1 MESRAT
7 DNSTIFE
14 RPAPRSLGV
23 SHTILA
29 FVRSDRRA
37 MVGGILLILYILV
50 GLVGTRI
57 APHDTDSPNLAVRM
71 QAPSRAH
78 WMGTDRIGRDV
89 LSRII
94 AGTQV
99 SLHVA
104 AGAVMMALML
114 GAPLGA
120 LGSYLGGAVDSLV
133 QRVME
138 GIMAFPSLVLALAL
152 VALAGPSVIML
163 WFAIA
168 FSSIPRYARLIRSGV
183 LTQKEREYVYA
194 ARAMGQSPMRIL
206 VWQILPNIMAP
217 IAVQLTLDFARAI
230 SVEAAL
236 SYLGLGLSV
245 PYISWGTMIRD
256 AQDFL
261 EVAPWLAIFP
271 GVTLAGVILGFTL
284 MGDALRDRMDPRMR
298 RSLTRGTG
306 LGTGIG
312 NVEYPRALRA

>member
-1 MESRAT
+1 MKAQTADESA
-7 DNSTIFE
+7 SFE
-14 RPAPRSLGV
+14 RPAARSSTALRSV
-23 SHTILA
+23 IA
-29 FVRSDRRA
+29 FVGSDRRFI
-37 MVGGILLILYILV
+37 VGGLILIFYIL
-50 GLVGTRI
+50 I
-57 APHDTDSPNLAVRM
+57 ALTGPSISPHDLNTPNLDVRLG
-71 QAPSRAH
+71 APTATH
-78 WMGTDRIGRDV
+78 WLGTDRIGRDV
-89 LSRII
+89 LTRII
-94 AGTQV
+94 AGSQV
-99 SLHVA
+99 SLQVA
-104 AGAVMMALML
+104 AGAVLMALMI

-120 LGSYLGGAVDSLV
+120 LGSYVGGKIDALV

-152 VALAGPSVIML
+152 VALAGPSVVML

-183 LTQKEREYVYA
+183 LTQKEREYVDA

-206 VWQILPNIMAP
+206 VRQILPNIMAP

-230 SVEAAL
+230 SVEASL

-271 GVTLAGVILGFTL
+271 GLTLAGVILAFTL
-284 MGDALRDRMDPRMR
+284 VGDALRDQLDPRMR
-298 RSLTRGTG
+298 RSLSRR
-306 LGTGIG
+306 L
-312 NVEYPRALRA
+312 A

>member
-1 MESRAT
+1 MDARAT
-7 DNSTIFE
+7 DDSSIFE
-14 RPAPRSLGV
+14 RPAARSLSGTR
-23 SHTILA
+23 TIIA
-29 FVRSDRRA
+29 FADSDRRA

-50 GLVGTRI
+50 ALVGPGI
-57 APHDTDSPNLAVRM
+57 SPYDLNAPDLDVRM
-71 QAPSRAH
+71 QAPSSTH
-78 WMGTDRIGRDV
+78 WLGTDRIGRDV
-89 LSRII
+89 LTRII
-94 AGTQV
+94 AGSVV
-99 SLHVA
+99 SLQVA
-104 AGAVMMALML
+104 AGAVFMALIL

-120 LGSYLGGAVDSLV
+120 LGSYVGGAVDALV

-183 LTQKEREYVYA
+183 LTQKALDYVDA
-194 ARAMGQSPMRIL
+194 ARAIGQSPMRIL
-206 VWQILPNIMAP
+206 FRQILPNIMSP

-271 GVTLAGVILGFTL
+271 GLALLGVILAFTL
-284 MGDALRDRMDPRMR
+284 VGDALRDRMDPRMR
-298 RSLTRGTG
+298 TSLSRRLT
-306 LGTGIG
+306 
-312 NVEYPRALRA
+312 

>member
-1 MESRAT
+1 MEARASG
-7 DNSTIFE
+7 DSSIFE
-14 RPAPRSLGV
+14 RPASRSL
-23 SHTILA
+23 SATRNIIA
-29 FVRSDRRA
+29 FADSDRRA

-50 GLVGTRI
+50 ALVGPSI
-57 APHDTDSPNLAVRM
+57 SPFDLNAPDLAVRM
-71 QAPSRAH
+71 QAPSSTH
-78 WMGTDRIGRDV
+78 WLGTDRIGRDV
-89 LSRII
+89 LTRIM
-94 AGTQV
+94 AGSLV
-99 SLHVA
+99 SLQVA
-104 AGAVMMALML
+104 AGAVFMALIL

-120 LGSYLGGAVDSLV
+120 LGSYVGGAFDALV

-168 FSSIPRYARLIRSGV
+168 FSSIPRYARLVRSGV
-183 LTQKEREYVYA
+183 LTQKALDYVDA
-194 ARAMGQSPMRIL
+194 ARAMGQSPLRIL
-206 VWQILPNIMAP
+206 FRQILPNIMSP

-271 GVTLAGVILGFTL
+271 GLALLGVILAFTL
-284 MGDALRDRMDPRMR
+284 VGDALRDRMDPRMR
-298 RSLTRGTG
+298 TSLSRR
-306 LGTGIG
+306 L
-312 NVEYPRALRA
+312 L

>member
-1 MESRAT
+1 MKAQTADESA
-7 DNSTIFE
+7 SFE
-14 RPAPRSLGV
+14 RPAARSSTVLRNVIG
-23 SHTILA
+23 
-29 FVRSDRRA
+29 FVGSDRRLI
-37 MVGGILLILYILV
+37 VGGLLLILYIL
-50 GLVGTRI
+50 I
-57 APHDTDSPNLAVRM
+57 ALTGPSISPHDLNTPNLDVRLG
-71 QAPSRAH
+71 APTTTH
-78 WMGTDRIGRDV
+78 WLGTDRIGRDV
-89 LSRII
+89 LTRII
-94 AGTQV
+94 AGSQL
-99 SLHVA
+99 SLQVA
-104 AGAVMMALML
+104 AGAVIMALIL

-120 LGSYLGGAVDSLV
+120 LGSYVGGKIDALV

-168 FSSIPRYARLIRSGV
+168 FSSIPRYARLVRSGV
-183 LTQKEREYVYA
+183 LTQKEREYVHA

-206 VWQILPNIMAP
+206 VRQILPNIMAP

-230 SVEAAL
+230 SVEASL

-271 GVTLAGVILGFTL
+271 GLTLAGVILAFTL
-284 MGDALRDRMDPRMR
+284 VGDALRDRLDPRMR
-298 RSLTRGTG
+298 RRLSRRL
-306 LGTGIG
+306 
-312 NVEYPRALRA
+312 A

>member
-1 MESRAT
+1 MEARAT
-7 DNSTIFE
+7 DGSSLFE
-14 RPAPRSLGV
+14 RPASRSL
-23 SHTILA
+23 SRTHTIIA
-29 FVRSDRRA
+29 FAGSDRRA

-50 GLVGTRI
+50 ALVGP
-57 APHDTDSPNLAVRM
+57 ALSPYDLNAPNLDVRM
-71 QAPSRAH
+71 QAPSSTH
-78 WMGTDRIGRDV
+78 WLGTDRIGRDV
-89 LSRII
+89 LTRII
-94 AGTQV
+94 AGSLV
-99 SLHVA
+99 SLQVA
-104 AGAVMMALML
+104 AGAVFMALIL

-120 LGSYLGGAVDSLV
+120 LGSYVGGTVDALV

-168 FSSIPRYARLIRSGV
+168 FSSIPRYARLVRSGV
-183 LTQKEREYVYA
+183 LTQKALDYVDA
-194 ARAMGQSPMRIL
+194 ARAIGQSPMRIL
-206 VWQILPNIMAP
+206 FRQILPNIMSP

-271 GVTLAGVILGFTL
+271 GLALLGVILAFTFV
-284 MGDALRDRMDPRMR
+284 GDALRDRMDPRMR
-298 RSLTRGTG
+298 TSLSRRLT
-306 LGTGIG
+306 
-312 NVEYPRALRA
+312 

>member
-1 MESRAT
+1 MEARAT
-7 DNSTIFE
+7 DDSSIFE
-14 RPAPRSLGV
+14 RPASRSLSGTR
-23 SHTILA
+23 SIIA
-29 FVRSDRRA
+29 FADSDRRA

-50 GLVGTRI
+50 ALVGPGI
-57 APHDTDSPNLAVRM
+57 SPYDLDAPDLNVRM
-71 QAPSRAH
+71 QAPSSTH
-78 WMGTDRIGRDV
+78 WLGTDRIGRDV
-89 LSRII
+89 LTRII
-94 AGTQV
+94 AGSLV
-99 SLHVA
+99 SLQVA
-104 AGAVMMALML
+104 AGAVFMALIL

-120 LGSYLGGAVDSLV
+120 LGSYVGGAVDALV

-168 FSSIPRYARLIRSGV
+168 FSSIPRYARLVRSGV
-183 LTQKEREYVYA
+183 LTQKALDYVDA
-194 ARAMGQSPMRIL
+194 ARAIGQSPMRIL
-206 VWQILPNIMAP
+206 FLQILPNIMSP

-271 GVTLAGVILGFTL
+271 GLALLGVILAFTL
-284 MGDALRDRMDPRMR
+284 VGDALRDRMDPRMR
-298 RSLTRGTG
+298 TSLSRR
-306 LGTGIG
+306 L
-312 NVEYPRALRA
+312 V